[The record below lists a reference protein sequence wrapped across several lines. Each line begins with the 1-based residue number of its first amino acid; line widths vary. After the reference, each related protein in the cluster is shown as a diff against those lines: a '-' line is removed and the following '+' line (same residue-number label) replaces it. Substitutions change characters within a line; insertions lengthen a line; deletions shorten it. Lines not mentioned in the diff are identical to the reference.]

1 MKRKIAVITG
11 SRSEYGIL
19 KPVMKEL
26 ISNKNLKMYLIV
38 TGMHLSKKHG
48 YSIKEILNDGFF
60 INYKF
65 QMMPQGNT
73 SYDMLKAFS
82 KGIEQ
87 FGKIFK
93 KVNPDIVLILGD
105 RDEIFAAAI
114 ASSHM
119 HIPLA
124 HIHGGDRTKGG
135 IDEYNRH
142 AITKISNIHFA
153 ASKESFSRII
163 KLGEAPK
170 FVFNTGSPSIDGI
183 FQNDIPSKFEMQ
195 KKYGLL
201 FTGQDVL
208 LVFHPVTTEKQNG
221 LKTIRNMLFVLKKLK
236 LNVIA
241 IAPNSDAGSFEI
253 FKELSNF
260 SNNYEHCKLFA
271 NLPRNDYLSLLQN
284 CSILIGNSSSG
295 MIEAGYF
302 KIQVINIG
310 IRQDKREHSTNVTNI
325 SNSKRLIQ
333 KELKRALN
341 FKKPFKKSTIY
352 GKGKASK
359 KIVKILETIPLDKK
373 LIQKQITY

>member
-153 ASKESFSRII
+153 ASKESKKRI
-163 KLGEAPK
+163 
-170 FVFNTGSPSIDGI
+170 
-183 FQNDIPSKFEMQ
+183 
-195 KKYGLL
+195 
-201 FTGQDVL
+201 
-208 LVFHPVTTEKQNG
+208 
-221 LKTIRNMLFVLKKLK
+221 
-236 LNVIA
+236 
-241 IAPNSDAGSFEI
+241 
-253 FKELSNF
+253 
-260 SNNYEHCKLFA
+260 
-271 NLPRNDYLSLLQN
+271 
-284 CSILIGNSSSG
+284 
-295 MIEAGYF
+295 
-302 KIQVINIG
+302 
-310 IRQDKREHSTNVTNI
+310 
-325 SNSKRLIQ
+325 
-333 KELKRALN
+333 
-341 FKKPFKKSTIY
+341 
-352 GKGKASK
+352 
-359 KIVKILETIPLDKK
+359 
-373 LIQKQITY
+373 